1 MNDVR
6 FAPTKEQKNGRLNTQ
21 GSRNGMQGL
30 IVWHRRLGL
39 VTAVI
44 VLLLAVTGIL
54 LNHAHRFGLDQV
66 QVTANWLLRWYGFPP
81 VEKPL
86 TYRVGDY
93 WVSWTG
99 SRLYLEDKPVM
110 RTNTAPVGAVA
121 AAGEMLSVAFPDMLV
136 VVRPNSELVER
147 MGAESLPGKLERIG
161 ITDRGMLVVAT
172 AQGSFTA
179 DANFIAWQP
188 ASTQAEW
195 SRSEEAPAALLERLS
210 TAERGR
216 GLSVERLLQD
226 LHSGRIV
233 GSWGPWFM
241 DAAAIVF
248 VILAITG
255 INSWWTR
262 RGRMPVSPKPNGD
275 RRKDE

>member
-6 FAPTKEQKNGRLNTQ
+6 FAPAKDQKNPRLDTP

-54 LNHAHRFGLDQV
+54 LNHANRLGLDQV
-66 QVTANWLLRWYGFPP
+66 QVTANWLLRWYGFPS
-81 VEKPL
+81 VERPL
-86 TYRVGDY
+86 SYRRRY

-99 SRLYLEDKPVM
+99 SRLYLEDKPVL
-110 RTNTAPVGAVA
+110 RTNTAPVGAAA
-121 AAGEMLSVAFPDMLV
+121 AAGEMLLVAFPDMLV
-136 VVRPNSELVER
+136 VVGPNSELVER
-147 MGAESLPGKLERIG
+147 VGAESLPGKLERIG
-161 ITDRGMLVVAT
+161 ITDRGVLVIAT
-172 AQGSFTA
+172 TQGSFTA

-188 ASTQAEW
+188 ASMQVKW
-195 SRSEEAPAALLERLS
+195 SRSEKAPSALLERLS
-210 TAERGR
+210 TAERGP

-255 INSWWTR
+255 IIYWWTR
-262 RGRMPVSPKPNGD
+262 RGRMPVPPKSNGD
-275 RRKDE
+275 WRKDG

>member
-6 FAPTKEQKNGRLNTQ
+6 YAPTVEQKNRPLTFPGR
-21 GSRNGMQGL
+21 RNGMPAL

-39 VTAVI
+39 VTAVV
-44 VLLLAVTGIL
+44 VLLLSITGIL

-66 QVTANWLLRWYGFPP
+66 PVTAKWLLRWYGFPP

-86 TYRVGDY
+86 TYRVGDD
-93 WVSWTG
+93 WVSWMG
-99 SRLYLEDKPVM
+99 SRLYVGDKPVM
-110 RTNTAPVGAVA
+110 RMNTAPVGAVA
-121 AAGEMLSVAFPDMLV
+121 TADEMLSVAFADMLLV
-136 VVRPNSELVER
+136 VSPTGELVER
-147 MGAESLPGKLERIG
+147 MGAESLPGQLERIG
-161 ITDRGMLVVAT
+161 ITDRGMLVLAT
-172 AQGSFTA
+172 ARGSFTA
-179 DANFIAWQP
+179 DAHFIAWQP
-188 ASTQAEW
+188 VSTKPKW
-195 SRSEEAPAALLERLS
+195 SRSQEAPAALVERLS
-210 TAERGR
+210 TAERGH

-233 GSWGPWFM
+233 GSWGPRLM

-262 RGRMPVSPKPNGD
+262 RGRVPAFPRPNGS
-275 RRKDE
+275 RGKGE

>member
-1 MNDVR
+1 MNDAR
-6 FAPTKEQKNGRLNTQ
+6 FAPTKERKNGRLITP
-21 GSRNGMQGL
+21 GSRNGMQAL
-30 IVWHRRLGL
+30 LAWHRRLGL
-39 VTAVI
+39 VTAVV

-66 QVTANWLLRWYGFPP
+66 QVTANWMLRWYGFPP

-86 TYRVGDY
+86 SYRVGDY

-99 SRLYLEDKPVM
+99 SRLYLQDKPVI
-110 RTNTAPVGAVA
+110 RTNTAPVGATA
-121 AAGEMLSVAFPDMLV
+121 ATGEMLSVAFPDMLV
-136 VVRPNSELVER
+136 VVGPNSELVEL

-161 ITDRGMLVVAT
+161 ITDGGMLVVAT

-179 DANFIAWQP
+179 DANFIAWRP

-195 SRSEEAPAALLERLS
+195 SRAEEAPAALLEHLS
-210 TAERGR
+210 TAERGS

-255 INSWWTR
+255 IIYWWTR
-262 RGRMPVSPKPNGD
+262 RGRIPLSPKPSDD
-275 RRKDE
+275 RRIDQ